1 MIDGY
6 LKDWVGIFTAISTPC
21 IALLAGYFTYSQ
33 AKTDELRRKQEIF
46 EIRYAYYNKVRAIYI
61 SLHGKKDLPWHYRE
75 ITDFFDLAEEA
86 SFLFGS
92 DIAQHIIEMGNKH
105 LADKIETQVH
115 NGIID
120 DWFIK
125 PFTKYLSLK

>member
-1 MIDGY
+1 MIDVY
-6 LKDWVGIFTAISTPC
+6 IKDWVDVFTAISTPS

-46 EIRYAYYNKVRAIYI
+46 EIRYAYYKKVRAIYI
-61 SLHGKKDLPWHYRE
+61 DLDENWPCSE

-86 SFLFGS
+86 SFLFGN
-92 DIAQHIIEMGNKH
+92 DIAQHIIEMGSKH
-105 LADKIETQVH
+105 LANKIPTQVH
-115 NGIID
+115 HGIID

-125 PFTKYLSLK
+125 PFKKYLSLK

>member
-46 EIRYAYYNKVRAIYI
+46 EIRYAYYKKVRAIYI
-61 SLHGKKDLPWHYRE
+61 GLHEDLPWHCSE

-86 SFLFGS
+86 SFLFGN

-105 LADKIETQVH
+105 LANKIETQVRH
-115 NGIID
+115 GIID